1 MGYSPFLRSICF
13 WGSFYVFY
21 NYSGRDPV
29 TRSQKYPSY
38 AIFKEKIVKDT
49 WRDGFIGDKIQTDF
63 GHFSKAFR
71 EEIRGLFKK

>member
-1 MGYSPFLRSICF
+1 
-13 WGSFYVFY
+13 VFY